1 MVAGTDGRGARPSD
15 AGAADRAPCRVE
27 LYGTARLLAGQAA
40 VQLDIGA
47 GARLGD
53 IVIRLG
59 EQLPALVGPVIDA
72 ARRGLMDGYIFNR
85 NGRDFV
91 TDPLTAVQPGD
102 RLLLLAGIGG
112 G

>member
-1 MVAGTDGRGARPSD
+1 MVAGTGNWGARPGD
-15 AGAADRAPCRVE
+15 ADTAGLAPCRVE

-40 VQLDIGA
+40 VRLDIGA

-53 IVIRLG
+53 VVVRLG
-59 EQLPALVGPVIDA
+59 ERVPALVGPVLDP
-72 ARRGLMDGYIFNR
+72 ARHTLVEGYIFNR
-85 NGRDFV
+85 NGRDFLI
-91 TDPLTAVQPGD
+91 DPLTAVQPGD